1 MRTAVLLAGRR
12 PGPDPLAVAEGVG
25 LKVLIPVAGEPMVVR
40 VARTLLACP
49 SIGAVRVLT
58 QDIADVAAVL
68 PADPRLSI
76 HRSEGGIAQTLMTR
90 AGGPD
95 LPWPLFVTTADHPL
109 LGVETVEDFI
119 ARSADAD
126 MTIGMVEARVVH
138 RRFPGNRRTWLT
150 FRGGRWTGANL
161 FALNGPAALRVL
173 AMWSAVEQDRK
184 KGWKLIARFGPV
196 LLLRALTR
204 TITIERAVAQ
214 AGRRLG
220 ARVRAVPLADP
231 LAAVDVDKPSDLA
244 LAREVLAA

>member
-1 MRTAVLLAGRR
+1 
-12 PGPDPLAVAEGVG
+12 
-25 LKVLIPVAGEPMVVR
+25 
-40 VARTLLACP
+40 
-49 SIGAVRVLT
+49 
-58 QDIADVAAVL
+58 
-68 PADPRLSI
+68 
-76 HRSEGGIAQTLMTR
+76 
-90 AGGPD
+90 
-95 LPWPLFVTTADHPL
+95 VTTADHPL